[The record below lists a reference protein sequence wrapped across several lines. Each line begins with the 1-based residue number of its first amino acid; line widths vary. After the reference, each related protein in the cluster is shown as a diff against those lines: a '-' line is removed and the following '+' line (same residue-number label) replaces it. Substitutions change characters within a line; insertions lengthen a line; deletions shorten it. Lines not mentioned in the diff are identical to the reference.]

1 MFFYLSPLCSV
12 MFLGLVRVLASGEQ
26 VHLQGW
32 GQRARGV
39 QHPSAPRAVWFQPG
53 EWVDARA
60 GVSLPT
66 RTQACVLEHPRPEV
80 ADRQD
85 ADLPIR
91 WGGAWPPPAP
101 QAPAQPQTKQ
111 ETAKAGSEK
120 GHFYIL
126 LARIPR
132 C

>member
-12 MFLGLVRVLASGEQ
+12 MLLGLVQVPASGEQ

-32 GQRARGV
+32 GRRARGV
-39 QHPSAPRAVWFQPG
+39 QHPSAPRAVWARPG
-53 EWVDARA
+53 ERVDARA
-60 GVSLPT
+60 RVSLPA

-85 ADLPIR
+85 AGLPIR
-91 WGGAWPPPAP
+91 WGGAGSPPAP
-101 QAPAQPQTKQ
+101 QAPTRPQTKQ
-111 ETAKAGSEK
+111 ETAKAGSGK

-126 LARIPR
+126 LVRIPR
-132 C
+132 R